1 MELFKVINP
10 GLYSSIQDLGR
21 YGYQKQGIVVSGTM
35 DQFAIQAGNVLAGS
49 LRNDAAIEITM
60 MGPTLQ
66 ALHNTII
73 SICGANLSPMID
85 NTPIRMW
92 CSQFI
97 GRGQVLSF
105 GKRQNGMRAYVCV
118 SGGIDVL
125 KFLNSSSTYAKGKMG
140 GYEGRPLEAGDLLH
154 GKDKEIDTNRVGLG
168 LADEFVPTYNPE
180 DPIRVILGPDND
192 CFTKKGIRT
201 FLNSTYTISNSADR
215 MGYRLEGPEIEHK
228 SKADIIS
235 DAINL
240 GSIQVPKDG
249 NPIILMSDRQTT
261 GGYTRIANVITADIP
276 LIAQRFPGQTIKFK
290 SITVEKTQKLWKQ
303 ELQESGK
310 RNFYQFHISK

>member
-10 GLYSSIQDLGR
+10 GLYSTIQDLGR
-21 YGYQKQGIVVSGTM
+21 YGYQQQGIVVSGAM
-35 DQFAIQAGNVLAGS
+35 DQFAIQAGNVFAGS

-66 ALHNTII
+66 AQNNAII

-92 CSQFI
+92 CSQYI

-105 GKRQNGMRAYVCV
+105 GKRQSGMRAYICV
-118 SGGIDVL
+118 SGGFDVIQ
-125 KFLNSSSTYAKGKMG
+125 FLNSSSTYVKGKMG
-140 GYEGRPLEAGDLLH
+140 GFEGRPLKVGDILY
-154 GKDKEIDTNRVGLG
+154 GKKENIDTNRIGLG
-168 LADEFVPTYNPE
+168 LADECIPTYNPE
-180 DPIRVILGPDND
+180 DPIRVILGPDDD

-201 FLNSTYTISNSADR
+201 FLNSTYKISNSADR
-215 MGYRLEGPEIEHK
+215 MGYRLEGPAIEHK

-240 GSIQVPKDG
+240 GTIQVPKDG

-261 GGYTRIANVITADIP
+261 GGYTRIANVISADIP
-276 LIAQRFPGQTIKFK
+276 LIAQRFPGQTIKFEA
-290 SITVEKTQKLWKQ
+290 ITVEKTQKLWKQ
-303 ELQESGK
+303 ELEASAK
-310 RNFYQFHISK
+310 REFYQFHISE